1 MTQGFQFMAAE
12 AVDVMNPPTFG
23 VFEAAFQGL
32 ENATISFAPG
42 TVNLVFDDLV
52 GYTLS

>member
-1 MTQGFQFMAAE
+1 MPAE
-12 AVDVMNPPTFG
+12 AVDVMNPPTSG

-32 ENATISFAPG
+32 ENATISFVPG